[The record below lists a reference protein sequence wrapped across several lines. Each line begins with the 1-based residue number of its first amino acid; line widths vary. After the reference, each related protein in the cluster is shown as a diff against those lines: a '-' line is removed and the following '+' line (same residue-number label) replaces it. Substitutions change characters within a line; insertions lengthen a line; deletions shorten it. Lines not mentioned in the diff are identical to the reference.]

1 MLNVIKVLLDHLCQ
15 FVLFKTERAGIKK
28 TPRVLSEQSAY
39 KSCLLAWWRGIHEAE
54 DLCILGFAG
63 Q

>member
-15 FVLFKTERAGIKK
+15 FVLVTTERAGITK

-39 KSCLLAWWRGIHEAE
+39 KSRLLAWWRGIWEAE
-54 DLCILGFAG
+54 DRCIRGSAG